1 MNKAAAAAAGVIARQ
16 GAGGVG
22 GGPCPAIWTGTEGA
36 PRGQKPPVL
45 RPGWPPPA
53 ACRWC
58 WWDERRTTVTAAAIL
73 ADNDTFGAKRKQ
85 KLDAVSAAVILE
97 SFLSWRRQHPGDNPA

>member
-16 GAGGVG
+16 GAGGVVVG
-22 GGPCPAIWTGTEGA
+22 LPRNMDGTEGA
-36 PRGQKPPVL
+36 RAAKAAGL

-58 WWDERRTTVTAAAIL
+58 CGTNAA
-73 ADNDTFGAKRKQ
+73 
-85 KLDAVSAAVILE
+85 
-97 SFLSWRRQHPGDNPA
+97 PP